1 MSLFA
6 IAWKSIRQR
15 GLASALT
22 ALSVGLGVM
31 LMVVVLVI
39 SAAVGSA
46 FNQKAIA
53 YDLIVGPKGS
63 GAAD

>member
-1 MSLFA
+1 MSLLS

-31 LMVVVLVI
+31 LMVICTGFKLLLFQLL
-39 SAAVGSA
+39 AAALQLG
-46 FNQKAIA
+46 
-53 YDLIVGPKGS
+53 
-63 GAAD
+63 